1 MDYAHE
7 RRYIGN
13 DAQLF
18 SVKEYTLTQ
27 GKARGVRAVDVS
39 TAAGLDYTV
48 LPDRCMDI
56 HQVRFHGKNACLL
69 TPTGIVAP
77 AYYDD
82 AGEGL
87 LKSFTGGFLT
97 TCGFENIGKP
107 SDCDGV
113 PLGMHGS
120 LSQTPA
126 ERLSVG
132 VEEGGGRP
140 MVVLSGTVRSARF
153 FWHNLTLKRTILSA
167 YDEAGF
173 FIRDE
178 ITNRGF
184 QTAPFMLLYHFNIGY
199 PLLSEQA
206 RMVIP
211 SVSVR
216 GRDAYAQERIGSWD
230 ELTPPQAGCAEV
242 CYYHDVQADEDGIAA
257 VGVVNPQ
264 LGQKLQIRFDNKVLD
279 HFVEWKMMGE
289 GDYALGLEPGN
300 ATIDGY
306 AQAKRDGTL
315 KTLAPGKT
323 IVSTIQVSF
332 ETLRQ

>member
-97 TCGFENIGKP
+97 TCGF
-107 SDCDGV
+107 C
-113 PLGMHGS
+113 
-120 LSQTPA
+120 
-126 ERLSVG
+126 
-132 VEEGGGRP
+132 
-140 MVVLSGTVRSARF
+140 
-153 FWHNLTLKRTILSA
+153 
-167 YDEAGF
+167 
-173 FIRDE
+173 
-178 ITNRGF
+178 
-184 QTAPFMLLYHFNIGY
+184 LLYT
-199 PLLSEQA
+199 S
-206 RMVIP
+206 P
-211 SVSVR
+211 SP
-216 GRDAYAQERIGSWD
+216 RD
-230 ELTPPQAGCAEV
+230 
-242 CYYHDVQADEDGIAA
+242 
-257 VGVVNPQ
+257 
-264 LGQKLQIRFDNKVLD
+264 
-279 HFVEWKMMGE
+279 
-289 GDYALGLEPGN
+289 
-300 ATIDGY
+300 
-306 AQAKRDGTL
+306 
-315 KTLAPGKT
+315 
-323 IVSTIQVSF
+323 
-332 ETLRQ
+332 

>member
-120 LSQTPA
+120 LSQTPDGPW
-126 ERLSVG
+126 SCS
-132 VEEGGGRP
+132 P
-140 MVVLSGTVRSARF
+140 VRCA
-153 FWHNLTLKRTILSA
+153 A
-167 YDEAGF
+167 
-173 FIRDE
+173 
-178 ITNRGF
+178 RGF
-184 QTAPFMLLYHFNIGY
+184 L
-199 PLLSEQA
+199 
-206 RMVIP
+206 
-211 SVSVR
+211 
-216 GRDAYAQERIGSWD
+216 
-230 ELTPPQAGCAEV
+230 
-242 CYYHDVQADEDGIAA
+242 GI
-257 VGVVNPQ
+257 
-264 LGQKLQIRFDNKVLD
+264 
-279 HFVEWKMMGE
+279 
-289 GDYALGLEPGN
+289 
-300 ATIDGY
+300 T
-306 AQAKRDGTL
+306 
-315 KTLAPGKT
+315 
-323 IVSTIQVSF
+323 
-332 ETLRQ
+332 